1 MFGTGSI
8 YQYFNVFW
16 VIGAVLPCI
25 LYAVVKYGGR
35 LSWIGRTLHA
45 PVMLGAMGWL
55 PPATPLSFSTWGIV
69 ALIFNHFIKK
79 RFHGWWR
86 QYNYVTA
93 AALDA
98 GLIISTI
105 VIFFAIVSPVSNSS
119 MTSIGGTWSMN
130 YGGIHSIDGALRP
143 GAHSAVMLKVITNTT
158 CYRLSPERRYHNGGA
173 TLMSTTRWYV
183 HLLLHVPMKDLS

>member
-8 YQYFNVFW
+8 YRYFNVFW
-16 VIGAVLPCI
+16 VVGAILPCI
-25 LYAVVKYGGR
+25 LYALVKYGGR

-105 VIFFAIVSPVSNSS
+105 VIFFAIVS
-119 MTSIGGTWSMN
+119 TSAQASVDSTCDIKF
-130 YGGIHSIDGALRP
+130 L
-143 GAHSAVMLKVITNTT
+143 TNMA
-158 CYRLSPERRYHNGGA
+158 CCRLSLEQQYPSGGV
-173 TLMSTTRWYV
+173 TLVSTTRWYV
-183 HLLLHVPMKDLS
+183 IAPLGIFRTDLTLICLCS

>member
-16 VIGAVLPCI
+16 VIGAILPCV
-25 LYAVVKYGGR
+25 LYALVKYGGR
-35 LSWIGRTLHA
+35 LSWLGRTLHA

-55 PPATPLSFSTWGIV
+55 PPATPLSFSTWGFV

-105 VIFFAIVSPVSNSS
+105 VIFFAIVSAISDVSVDSAWNLKF
-119 MTSIGGTWSMN
+119 MTNNT
-130 YGGIHSIDGALRP
+130 LLQTFP
-143 GAHSAVMLKVITNTT
+143 GATIPQWWGNVGVYNTMVCHGSSQSFT
-158 CYRLSPERRYHNGGA
+158 SRPSPDPC
-173 TLMSTTRWYV
+173 LC
-183 HLLLHVPMKDLS
+183 

>member
-1 MFGTGSI
+1 MSVICELRAKPWFTLIDNTGTHILTRLVSDQPAKFSCPNGRAFFSSSIVWGVIGPYRMFGTGSI

-25 LYAVVKYGGR
+25 LYALVKYGGR

-55 PPATPLSFSTWGIV
+55 PPATPLSFSTWGIF
-69 ALIFNHFIKK
+69 ALIFNYFIKN

-98 GLIISTI
+98 GLILSTI
-105 VIFFAIVSPVSNSS
+105 VIFFAIVSTTSHAS
-119 MTSIGGTWSMN
+119 MYEASDVKYYN
-130 YGGIHSIDGALRP
+130 
-143 GAHSAVMLKVITNTT
+143 
-158 CYRLSPERRYHNGGA
+158 
-173 TLMSTTRWYV
+173 
-183 HLLLHVPMKDLS
+183 

>member
-16 VIGAVLPCI
+16 VIGAVLPFI
-25 LYAVVKYGGR
+25 FYALVKYGGR

-55 PPATPLSFSTWGIV
+55 PPATPLSFSTWGIF
-69 ALIFNHFIKK
+69 ALIFNYFIKN

-98 GLIISTI
+98 GLILSTI
-105 VIFFAIVSPVSNSS
+105 VIFFAIVSKL
-119 MTSIGGTWSMN
+119 
-130 YGGIHSIDGALRP
+130 ID
-143 GAHSAVMLKVITNTT
+143 SAFYTKFLADMT
-158 CYRLSPERRYHNGGA
+158 CYRLSPEQQYPNGGA
-173 TLMSTTRWYV
+173 TLVFTTRWYV
-183 HLLLHVPMKDLS
+183 TAPLSMYHNSFVLMHLSLGCGIHGRS